1 MQDGALTASG
11 AAAVRTLVADFDRV
25 LGIITFGRRDASAL
39 PEEVTQLL
47 DARRTARQTKNWAAS
62 DRLRNELARMG
73 WEVRD
78 GKDGQKVKK
87 L

>member
-1 MQDGALTASG
+1 MVMDAPPLGDDAPPADVFSLAEQRI
-11 AAAVRTLVADFDRV
+11 AARTN
-25 LGIITFGRRDASAL
+25 
-39 PEEVTQLL
+39 
-47 DARRTARQTKNWAAS
+47 KNWAES
-62 DRLRNELARMG
+62 DRLRDELARMG

>member
-1 MQDGALTASG
+1 MRPPAVAGMFYPGD
-11 AAAVRTLVADFDRV
+11 AAGL
-25 LGIITFGRRDASAL
+25 RD
-39 PEEVTQLL
+39 
-47 DARRTARQTKNWAAS
+47 
-62 DRLRNELARMG
+62 ELARMG

>member
-1 MQDGALTASG
+1 MCWVSLRLAGAIP
-11 AAAVRTLVADFDRV
+11 R
-25 LGIITFGRRDASAL
+25 AL
-39 PEEVTQLL
+39 PEEITRLL
-47 DARRTARQTKNWAAS
+47 DVRQTARQTKNWAES
-62 DRLRNELARMG
+62 DRLRDELARMG